1 MTQNTLVAI
10 SAFVGL
16 FALMAVR
23 VPIGIGMAIMGVAGY
38 WYLSGRI
45 PALAL
50 LAQSPIRNVT
60 DWDLGIIPM
69 FILMGA
75 FATAAGMSREMF
87 RASNAWLGHRRGGLA
102 MATITACAGFAAIN
116 GSSVATAATMT
127 QWRSP
132 KCVRP
137 VIRTGSRPA

>member
-1 MTQNTLVAI
+1 ML
-10 SAFVGL
+10 L
-16 FALMAVR
+16 R
-23 VPIGIGMAIMGVAGY
+23 VPIGIAMAIAASAAIG
-38 WYLSGRI
+38 YLSGTHSGAH
-45 PALAL
+45 PAGAI
-50 LAQSPIRNVT
+50 ADPTST

-75 FATAAGMSREMF
+75 FATAAGMSRELF

-127 QWRSP
+127 QRGAAGDAQRRLSAT
-132 KCVRP
+132 VL
-137 VIRTGSRPA
+137 RPA

>member
-1 MTQNTLVAI
+1 MTQNTIVAI

-23 VPIGIGMAIMGVAGY
+23 IPIGIGMAVMGVAGY

-45 PALAL
+45 PALSL

-75 FATAAGMSREMF
+75 FATAAGMSRELF
-87 RASNAWLGHRRGGLA
+87 RASNAWLGHSTGRPRDVDHHGL
-102 MATITACAGFAAIN
+102 CAA
-116 GSSVATAATMT
+116 SRPST
-127 QWRSP
+127 
-132 KCVRP
+132 VRP
-137 VIRTGSRPA
+137 SRRLQP